1 MCTSVDTVGSGSP
14 VRSAIQHS
22 GVTNLPS
29 TIWLVTTGMQAV
41 PKRLKEVVAESESLW
56 RRMSRIVLPFSAP
69 SISTATFLSLI
80 NGGGAFLV
88 ALVIMLS
95 PSQTPAPLALYNF
108 VHFGTTQYGQIVAF
122 STLFSLPLFILYVV
136 VPASS
141 RAGSRSPAR
150 STGDVDAHFR
160 ATDPASET
168 PCRYSALGPCAPSR
182 ARRGPSAVA
191 HQIPTTSLCSVDDL
205 ALLGRLVWLCCVE
218 HLTQAEIARRLDVSR
233 FRVLRTPKA
242 CR

>member
-1 MCTSVDTVGSGSP
+1 MVTTLESEAKLELDRRAPVVLTSRLARQALDTRYVSMLTSTQVLRCGAHMCTSVDTVGSGSP

-80 NGGGAFLV
+80 NGGGVFLV

-168 PCRYSALGPCAPSR
+168 PCRYSA
-182 ARRGPSAVA
+182 
-191 HQIPTTSLCSVDDL
+191 
-205 ALLGRLVWLCCVE
+205 
-218 HLTQAEIARRLDVSR
+218 
-233 FRVLRTPKA
+233 
-242 CR
+242 